1 MTRGVVEAAACCAR
15 SRLAVPLA
23 VHAPG
28 HPHAPHPHHLTT
40 SPPLDTSCTAAPHV
54 PLITQARFHTR
65 ARAHTHTH
73 TPVSHRG
80 PGPTRRRAGR
90 RAPGPRQGAPAAPL
104 HECNPFTHA
113 TLFERLHF
121 KVARCQRI
129 RQCIPVF
136 PVTVT
141 GVCVPWQ
148 HTCFPS
154 QSCCALR
161 IRPCRSD

>member
-1 MTRGVVEAAACCAR
+1 MTRGLVEAAASCAR
-15 SRLAVPLA
+15 AGASTRPPCAR
-23 VHAPG
+23 
-28 HPHAPHPHHLTT
+28 PHDKPVVR
-40 SPPLDTSCTAAPHV
+40 SCVERPLDTSCTTAPHV

-65 ARAHTHTH
+65 ARARARTHAHTHTHTH

-121 KVARCQRI
+121 KVARSQRI

-136 PVTVT
+136 PVTVMLRLAN
-141 GVCVPWQ
+141 
-148 HTCFPS
+148 S
-154 QSCCALR
+154 AL
-161 IRPCRSD
+161 PQ